1 VFDEDTKIPRLFP
14 PPLEYTLMVDP
25 FKELNEKDEGESAP
39 VPEAFTPVTA
49 DVPPVEAAEL
59 RTVKTHV
66 RTFAVC
72 AVVPGSEIPV
82 RV

>member
-25 FKELNEKDEGESAP
+25 FKELNAKDEGESAP

-66 RTFAVC
+66 RTLDVC
-72 AVVPGSEIPV
+72 DVVPGREIPV
-82 RV
+82 SV